1 MAQHER
7 VTFTQGREVI
17 EHAVAYL
24 RKIEDVLE
32 DLRDSAESERVAML
46 LTSVT
51 KEQRAL
57 VGGVERYLEDASDKV
72 LGTYAQYT
80 IELPRDVDG
89 PEAPVTSLVLIQ
101 WLVRMNSHLHDMF
114 AELARS
120 APGAEIAE
128 VFAGLAEQIQSQDRR
143 LSKEYQRFEDL

>member
-7 VTFTQGREVI
+7 VTFSLGREVI
-17 EHAVAYL
+17 EHAIDYL
-24 RKIEDVLE
+24 RKIEDALE
-32 DLRDSAESERVAML
+32 DLRDAAESERVAML
-46 LTSVT
+46 LNSVT

-72 LGTYAQYT
+72 LDTYAQYA
-80 IELPRDVDG
+80 IELPRHVEA
-89 PEAPVTSLVLIQ
+89 PEAPVTSLALIQ
-101 WLVRMNSHLHDMF
+101 WLVRMNSQLHDMF

-120 APGAEIAE
+120 APGAEIGE
-128 VFAGLAEQIQSQDRR
+128 VFAALAEQIQSQDRR